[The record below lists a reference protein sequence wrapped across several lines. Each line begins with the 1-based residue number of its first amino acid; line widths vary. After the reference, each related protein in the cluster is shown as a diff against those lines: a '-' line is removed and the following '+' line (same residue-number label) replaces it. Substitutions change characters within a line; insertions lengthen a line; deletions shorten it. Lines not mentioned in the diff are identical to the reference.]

1 MQMFRTVT
9 CVVLAGMATA
19 ATATSASAQDTDWSG
34 FYAGGQLEFA
44 AADLDD
50 MAGNTLNEGRGLMIG
65 AAGGYR
71 FDNGDVVFGVTGA
84 ALFGNVNLEPEVAAV
99 TPDPTLDVL
108 LRAGIEI
115 GYDLG
120 PILVTGGVGQT
131 FGVMTDA
138 ANDRRTE
145 FGSYFAI
152 GADYMLNEDIMVGAE
167 ITRTNLDNF
176 AGSDLSVTSFGVG
189 AAYRF

>member
-1 MQMFRTVT
+1 MQYFRALA
-9 CVVLAGMATA
+9 CVALAGVA
-19 ATATSASAQDTDWSG
+19 APASAQTTDWSG

-44 AADLDD
+44 SVDIDST
-50 MAGNTLNEGRGLMIG
+50 AGATVNEGSGLMIG

-71 FDNGDVVFGVTGA
+71 FDLGNVVLGATGSA
-84 ALFGNVNLEPEVAAV
+84 VFGNVGASPVTPAA
-99 TPDPTLDVL
+99 TPDPTLDTL

-120 PILVTGGVGQT
+120 PVLVTGGVGQT
-131 FGVMTDA
+131 FAIMT
-138 ANDRRTE
+138 NSSNRRQSE
-145 FGSYFAI
+145 FGSYYGI
-152 GADYMLNEDIMVGAE
+152 GADYMLNDQIMIGAD

-176 AGSDLSVTSFGVG
+176 SGQDVSVTSVGIG

>member
-1 MQMFRTVT
+1 MQFFRTMT
-9 CVVLAGMATA
+9 CVALVGVGAP
-19 ATATSASAQDTDWSG
+19 ASAQNTDWSG

-44 AADLDD
+44 TADLDN
-50 MAGNTLNEGRGLMIG
+50 MAGTTLNEGQGLMIG
-65 AAGGYR
+65 ASGGYR
-71 FDNGDVVFGVTGA
+71 FDGGDVVFGVTGA
-84 ALFGNVNLEPEVAAV
+84 ALFGSTSLEPVVPAA
-99 TPDPTLDVL
+99 TPDPTLDML

-120 PILVTGGVGQT
+120 PVLVTGGLGQT

-138 ANDRRTE
+138 TNSRRTE

-152 GADYMLNEDIMVGAE
+152 GADYMVSDEIMVGAE

-176 AGSDLSVTSFGVG
+176 AGSDLSVTSFGIG